1 MKEQSLRI
9 MPYSQEAEQAV
20 IGAMIMD
27 REAIASASGILVPE
41 DFYQKQFGLI
51 FEALVEINN
60 NGKPADLVVLQ
71 NRLKEK
77 NAPDEISNL
86 EYIREILRNTE
97 TSSNIEYYA
106 GIVKEKSILRRLI
119 RTSEGIADMCY
130 KGDSELGDILE
141 KTEKSIYSILQYNN
155 HSGVIP
161 INVIAVERLRRIAEV
176 AKGKGGITG
185 IPTGFY
191 QLDYKLLGL
200 HPSDLVL
207 IAARPSM
214 GKTAFALNIA
224 EYVAVNQKM
233 PVLIFSLEMDYGQLF
248 DRLLAME
255 SRVNSQNIRSG
266 RLTDDE
272 WIRVGE
278 GADTIGSSPIFIDD
292 TSTTIN
298 AIKTNARKLK
308 LENNIQLI
316 IIDYLQFITTEG
328 RSEGRQLEV
337 AEISRSL
344 KSLAKELKVPVV
356 ALSQLNRE
364 SAKRTDHKPVLS
376 DLRDS
381 GSIEQDAD
389 VVMFIHR
396 EEYYDKEK
404 EENRNIATI
413 NIAKQRNG
421 PIGDVNLAWNP
432 ELTRFMNIENRM

>member
-1 MKEQSLRI
+1 MKEQSFKT
-9 MPYSQEAEQAV
+9 MPYAREAEQAV

-27 REAIASASGILVPE
+27 REAIATASGILVPD

-60 NGKPADLVVLQ
+60 KGKPADLVVLK

-86 EYIREILRNTE
+86 DYIREILRNTE
-97 TSSNIEYYA
+97 TSSNVEYYA

-130 KGDSELGDILE
+130 RGESELGVILE
-141 KTEKSIYSILQYNN
+141 KTEKSIYNILQFNN
-155 HSGVIP
+155 HLGIIP
-161 INVIAVERLRRIAEV
+161 INEIAVERLRRIAEV
-176 AKGKGGITG
+176 GKSKGGITG

-191 QLDYKLLGL
+191 QLDFKLLGL
-200 HPSDLVL
+200 HPSEFVL

-255 SRVNSQNIRSG
+255 SKVNSQNIRSG

-292 TSTTIN
+292 TSNTIN
-298 AIKTNARKLK
+298 SIKTNARKLK
-308 LENNIQLI
+308 LEKNIQLI
-316 IIDYLQFITTEG
+316 IIDYLQFIATEG

-344 KSLAKELKVPVV
+344 KSLAKELKVPVI
-356 ALSQLNRE
+356 ALSQLSRDVE
-364 SAKRTDHKPVLS
+364 KRNSHKPILS

-396 EEYYDKEK
+396 EEYYDKDR
-404 EENRNIATI
+404 EENKNIATI
-413 NIAKQRNG
+413 SIAKQRNG
-421 PIGDVNLAWNP
+421 PIGDVDLAWNP
-432 ELTRFMNIENRM
+432 ELTRFMNIEV

>member
-1 MKEQSLRI
+1 MQEQLLKRI
-9 MPYSQEAEQAV
+9 VPYSAEAEQAV
-20 IGAMIMD
+20 IGSMIMD
-27 REAIASASGILVPE
+27 REAIIAASEILVPE

-60 NGKPADLVVLQ
+60 KGKPADLVVLQ

-97 TSSNIEYYA
+97 TSSNVEFYA
-106 GIVKEKSILRRLI
+106 GIVKEKSTLRRLI
-119 RTSEGIADMCY
+119 RTSEGITNMCY
-130 KGDSELGDILE
+130 SGDHELGEILE
-141 KTEKSIYSILQYNN
+141 KTEKSIYNILQVNN
-155 HSGVIP
+155 RDDIIP
-161 INVIAVERLRRIAEV
+161 INEIAVERLRRIAES
-176 AKGKGGITG
+176 AKNKGGITG
-185 IPTGFY
+185 VPTGFFH
-191 QLDYKLLGL
+191 LDYKMLGL
-200 HPSDLVL
+200 QPSDFIL

-224 EYVAVNQKM
+224 EYVAVHQKT

-255 SRVNSQNIRSG
+255 SKVNSQNIRSG
-266 RLTDDE
+266 HLTEDE
-272 WIRVGE
+272 WVRIGE

-292 TSTTIN
+292 TPGISIN
-298 AIKTNARKLK
+298 KIKTKARKLK
-308 LENNIQLI
+308 LEQNIKLV
-316 IIDYLQFITTEG
+316 IIDYLQLITTEG

-344 KSLAKELKVPVV
+344 KALARELKVPVV
-356 ALSQLNRE
+356 ALSQLSRDVE
-364 SAKRTDHKPVLS
+364 KRNSHRPILS

-389 VVMFIHR
+389 VVMFIYR
-396 EEYYDKEK
+396 EDYYDKES
-404 EENRNIATI
+404 EEKRNVATI

-421 PIGDVNLAWNP
+421 SIGDVNLAWNP
-432 ELTRFMNIENRM
+432 ELTRFMNMEI

>member
-1 MKEQSLRI
+1 MKEQSFKT
-9 MPYSQEAEQAV
+9 MPYAREAEQAV

-27 REAIASASGILVPE
+27 REAIATASGILVPD

-60 NGKPADLVVLQ
+60 KGKPADLVVLK

-86 EYIREILRNTE
+86 DYIREILRNTE
-97 TSSNIEYYA
+97 TSSNVEYYA

-130 KGDSELGDILE
+130 RGESELGVILE
-141 KTEKSIYSILQYNN
+141 KTEKSIYNILQFNN
-155 HSGVIP
+155 HSGIIP
-161 INVIAVERLRRIAEV
+161 INEIAVERLRRIAEV
-176 AKGKGGITG
+176 GKSKGGITG

-191 QLDYKLLGL
+191 QLDFKLLGL
-200 HPSDLVL
+200 HPSELVL

-255 SRVNSQNIRSG
+255 SKVNSQNIRSG

-292 TSTTIN
+292 TSNTIN
-298 AIKTNARKLK
+298 SIKTNARKLK
-308 LENNIQLI
+308 LEKNIQLI
-316 IIDYLQFITTEG
+316 IIDYLQFVAIEG

-396 EEYYDKEK
+396 EEYYDKNK
-404 EENRNIATI
+404 EENKNIATI
-413 NIAKQRNG
+413 SIAKQRNG
-421 PIGDVNLAWNP
+421 PIGDVDLAWNP
-432 ELTRFMNIENRM
+432 ELTRFMNIEV